1 MKELDVTSA
10 ADITPVTTI
19 TDTEA
24 QIDMVRLRSY
34 RLQRL
39 RQQLV
44 NFDVA
49 GCVLF
54 SPLSIRYAT
63 GVRNCALFHT
73 HIVSGYLFVPAVGP
87 VILFDAAPGQRTAAG
102 LETVDEC
109 RDALPLNFMSSG
121 SRMDDWA
128 RRWAAEM
135 ADLIEQHGGGNRRL
149 AVERAGTRATLAL
162 AASNVD
168 VVDGMDVIESARKIK
183 GPEEIMC
190 INYAIA
196 VAEAGMWHMRDALEP
211 GKTELQVWN
220 LLWQANIKHGGDWL
234 ECRLFSSGDRIN
246 PWQQEASHRLIRPN
260 ELVAF
265 DTDMIG
271 PFGYAADV
279 SRTFFSGPGKPNAYQ
294 KELYQRAHEEVHQ
307 NLGLMRPGMSFKEI
321 TEKAYSQPERFVANR
336 YPVLA
341 HGVGMCDEWPA
352 ILYPQDYPEY
362 GYDGVLE
369 PGMVMSVESYV
380 GEVGGPEG
388 VKLEQQIVITE
399 DGHKLLC
406 KFPFEEELLA

>member
-1 MKELDVTSA
+1 MKELDIATA
-10 ADITPVTTI
+10 AAITPVTTL

-24 QIDMVRLRSY
+24 QLDMVRLRSY
-34 RLQRL
+34 RLRRL
-39 RQQLV
+39 REQLV

-49 GCVLF
+49 ACVLF

-63 GVRNCALFHT
+63 GVRNCALFQT
-73 HIVSGYLFVPAVGP
+73 HIVSGYLFVPVEGP
-87 VILFDAAPGQRTAAG
+87 VILFDAAPGQRTGAG

-109 RDALPLNFMSSG
+109 RDALPLNFMYGS
-121 SRMDDWA
+121 SRMDEWA
-128 RRWAAEM
+128 QRWAKEM
-135 ADLIEQHGGGNRRL
+135 ADLIDQYGAGNRRL
-149 AVERAGTRATLAL
+149 AVERAGTAATLAL
-162 AASNVD
+162 AATNVD
-168 VVDGMDVIESARKIK
+168 VVDGMNVIESARKIK
-183 GPEEIMC
+183 GAEEIMC

-196 VAEAGMWHMRDALEP
+196 VAEAGMWRMREALAP
-211 GKTELQVWN
+211 GKTEVQVWS
-220 LLWQANIKHGGDWL
+220 LLWQTNIEHGGDWL
-234 ECRLFSSGDRIN
+234 ECRLFSAGDRVN

-279 SRTFFSGPGKPNAYQ
+279 SRTFFSGPGKPSTYQ

-307 NLGLMRPGMSFKEI
+307 NLRLMRPGMGFREI
-321 TEKAYSQPERFVANR
+321 TEKSYRQPDRFIANR

-352 ILYPQDYPEY
+352 IFYPQDYPAY

-369 PGMVMSVESYV
+369 PGMVISVESYV
-380 GEVGGPEG
+380 GEAGGAEG

-399 DGHKLLC
+399 DSHIVLC
-406 KFPFEEELLA
+406 KFPFEEALLA